1 MMILCAGKQ
10 ALGTFLWTAFLHLI
24 FTTGED
30 VKDIS
35 TSSVLRRQKREWQW
49 NMLIVYEEKPPQDP
63 PEVIGKLKNTFFN
76 ESKGRNVE
84 FRLLGEG
91 AGDIF
96 TVNEFGDVLVMKK
109 LDREKISSYKLT
121 AQIINTVSGQE
132 LEEQS
137 EFTIKVQDINDHTP
151 EFSEPYTGSVDER
164 ARPGTVVMTV
174 RATDKD
180 DPSSPNGMVTYTLL
194 NATNIF
200 NINRRTG
207 EITTKNN
214 NLDRESQSEYK
225 VLVQVS
231 DTPGS
236 TGGLSASTVMTITI
250 NDLNDNVAAFSKQRY
265 SFFVDEDK
273 PAGFIIGQLDI
284 QDHDEKQNKRPMF
297 TVEHSYQDMF
307 DLEHNDN
314 YDGVLILKK
323 CYIMS
328 TIQRYIMSTIQ
339 RYIMSTIQR
348 NIMSTIQRYIMST
361 IQHYIMSTIQH
372 YIMSTIQCNIMSTI
386 QCYIMSTELDYET
399 KATYTFNVKITEH
412 VVQPPDNS
420 NAWTTA
426 SIRINVKDVEEP
438 PVFSQKV
445 YNFTVKEEQINIIVG
460 SVSARDM
467 DKTNHKIRYSIKDPD
482 SPVIINSE
490 TGQLTLK
497 RALDREAQKEYMF
510 HVTAEEESIKNL
522 KSYVMVRINILDIN
536 DNDPELANELEVYVC
551 ENDESGTVIG
561 VIGAFDVDENP
572 GRFHFTLTGKSS
584 NFSLYDNQ
592 NNTASIILTHG
603 GFSAERSVKNSL
615 EIEITDGGTPPR
627 KKISVLPLKVCVC
640 GSKRQQEYCKAF
652 ITSTVSMSAIIA
664 ILLCILT
671 ILVIVILFVLRK
683 RYQKEALVALGKPS
697 GEIHEQLVAYDE
709 EGGGEMDTNVYD
721 VSILTSAR
729 SDGRLCPDP
738 PLAMYAVVKKP
749 SACKGDMAV
758 MIEVKKDEADHDRD
772 GIPYDTLHI
781 YGYEGSESLAGSLSS
796 LESASSLG
804 SDLDYDFLSDW
815 GPRFRTLAQIYGSEV
830 NTLY

>member
-1 MMILCAGKQ
+1 MMILR
-10 ALGTFLWTAFLHLI
+10 TFLWTVFLHLV
-24 FTTGED
+24 FTTAED

-35 TSSVLRRQKREWQW
+35 ASSVLQRQKREWQW

-121 AQIINTVSGQE
+121 AQIINTISGQE

-151 EFSEPYTGSVDER
+151 EFSEPYAGSVDER

-194 NATNIF
+194 NATNVF

-207 EITTKNN
+207 EITAKNN

-250 NDLNDNVAAFSKQRY
+250 NDLNDNEATFSKQRY
-265 SFFVDEDK
+265 SFVVDEDK
-273 PAGFIIGQLDI
+273 PAGFIIGKLDI
-284 QDHDEKQNKRPMF
+284 QDRDEKQNKRPMF
-297 TVEHSYQDMF
+297 TIEHSYHHVF
-307 DLEHNDN
+307 DVEHNDN

-323 CYIMS
+323 
-328 TIQRYIMSTIQ
+328 
-339 RYIMSTIQR
+339 
-348 NIMSTIQRYIMST
+348 
-361 IQHYIMSTIQH
+361 
-372 YIMSTIQCNIMSTI
+372 
-386 QCYIMSTELDYET
+386 ELDYET
-399 KATYTFNVKITEH
+399 KASYTFTVNIKEY

-420 NAWTTA
+420 NAWTSAT
-426 SIRINVKDVEEP
+426 IHINVKDVEEP

-445 YNFTVKEEQINIIVG
+445 YNFTVKEEQKNIIVG

-467 DKTNHKIRYSIKDPD
+467 DKTNHKIRYSIKDPN
-482 SPVIINSE
+482 SPVNINSE

-497 RALDREAQKEYMF
+497 KALDREVQKEYMF
-510 HVTAEEESIKNL
+510 LVMAEEESNKKL
-522 KSYVMVRINILDIN
+522 KSYVTVRINVLDIN
-536 DNDPELANELEVYVC
+536 DNDPELPKDLELHIC

-561 VIGAFDVDENP
+561 LISAFDLDENP
-572 GRFHFTLTGKSS
+572 GRFHFSLIGKSS
-584 NFSLYDNQ
+584 NFSLHDNQ

-603 GFSAERSVKNSL
+603 GFRAESSERKFL
-615 EIEITDGGTPPR
+615 EVEITDGGTPPR
-627 KKISVLPLKVCVC
+627 KKVAQVPLQECEC
-640 GSKRQQEYCKAF
+640 GSERQYKRCKAP
-652 ITSTVSMSAIIA
+652 TMSSLGMSAIIA
-664 ILLCILT
+664 ILLCIVT

-683 RYQKEALVALGKPS
+683 RYQKEAIVALGKPS

-738 PLAMYAVVKKP
+738 PPAMYAVVKKP

-796 LESASSLG
+796 LESASSFG

-815 GPRFRTLAQIYGSEV
+815 GPRFRTLAQIYGSDV
-830 NTLY
+830 NTSY